1 MCRFII
7 EHNQISHNQS
17 LGVFTVVGTTGNA
30 HAVRLFPKESCTCPS
45 TNSCYHILA
54 VRMSVIGLQ
63 DMNSKRKINLTQL
76 RKNTRTRTAKRS
88 GRKAPSPGDYDI
100 KPAPDAT
107 TNNQHSD
114 DNFIVFSR
122 PSQVQDDF
130 NNPKSIC
137 SSSPGPSQVQDDFN
151 NPKSICSSSP
161 GPSQVQDD
169 FNNPKSICSSSP
181 GPSQVQDDFN
191 NPKSICS
198 SSPGPSQ
205 VQDDFGSP
213 NVNI

>member
-7 EHNQISHNQS
+7 EHNQISHII
-17 LGVFTVVGTTGNA
+17 GVFTVVGTTGNA

-54 VRMSVIGLQ
+54 VRMSVGLE

-76 RKNTRTRTAKRS
+76 RKNTRPRTEKRS
-88 GRKAPSPGDYDI
+88 GRKAPQPGDYDI
-100 KPAPDAT
+100 KPPPDAT

-137 SSSPGPSQVQDDFN
+137 SSSPEQSQVQDDFN
-151 NPKSICSSSP
+151 NPKSVCSSSP

-169 FNNPKSICSSSP
+169 FNNPKSVCSSSP

-191 NPKSICS
+191 NPKSVRYGKI
-198 SSPGPSQ
+198 
-205 VQDDFGSP
+205 
-213 NVNI
+213 